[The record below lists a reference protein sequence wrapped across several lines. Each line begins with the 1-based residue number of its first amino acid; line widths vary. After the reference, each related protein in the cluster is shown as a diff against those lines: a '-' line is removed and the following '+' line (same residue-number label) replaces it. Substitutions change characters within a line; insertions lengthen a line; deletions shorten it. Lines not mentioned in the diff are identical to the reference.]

1 MTPAAWIALASFG
14 VTVGVLL
21 GGIIFNLGKLSERVS
36 NLENSSDGAQNTRE
50 KLIQVETK
58 LDGLTDRFKET
69 TDRQARTMDNMS
81 RQLASI
87 ASKGL
92 GFGTAA
98 E

>member
-1 MTPAAWIALASFG
+1 MTSAAWISLGSVIFTMSVFG
-14 VTVGVLL
+14 A
-21 GGIIFNLGKLSERVS
+21 GIIFHMGKLSQRVS
-36 NLENSSDGAQNTRE
+36 NLEGGSEGSQNTRE

-58 LDGLTDRFKET
+58 LDGLSERFKET

-92 GFGTAA
+92 SFGHSA